1 MLNKEPRVIPIATMT
16 WTTILLHV
24 WSVLFDVLTRVSS
37 LSLRPVFRCGGDL
50 VAESGFVG
58 SESFPSPYKPN
69 SKCTWHVT
77 VSHHSTCLNVDFFL
91 PQSSES
97 DSYTISLVSRSQRE
111 MWSSSPS
118 ASLTWRLTHSVD
130 TIIWMF
136 TMAIP
141 TWCKKWVVFV
151 ELSGLVLLFQP
162 QTP

>member
-1 MLNKEPRVIPIATMT
+1 MQKICLFIANGDFPVNTTMLNKERRVIQIATVT
-16 WTTILLHV
+16 WTSILLNV
-24 WSVLFDVLTRVSS
+24 CSVLFDVLTSVSS
-37 LSLRPVFRCGGDL
+37 LTSSLRPVFHCGGDL

-58 SESFPSPYKPN
+58 SEGFPSFYKPN
-69 SKCTWHVT
+69 SKCTWHIT
-77 VSHHSTCLNVDFFL
+77 VSHHSSCLNVDFFL

-141 TWCKKWVVFV
+141 T
-151 ELSGLVLLFQP
+151 
-162 QTP
+162 